1 MTTSSLIQEKK
12 ARLEMLEKLFHTLER
27 EEEYISMKTVWYD
40 TDEPRLD
47 DNGEVKTRND
57 GTIIYKQSYRE
68 ELKSEDEYSE
78 EDKAQLM
85 AIQTIKN
92 QLEKMI

>member
-1 MTTSSLIQEKK
+1 MTTASLIQEKK

-47 DNGEVKTRND
+47 DNGEPRTRED

-68 ELKSEDEYSE
+68 EAKSEDEYSE

>member
-1 MTTSSLIQEKK
+1 MTTASLIQEKK

-27 EEEYISMKTVWYD
+27 EEEYITMKTVWYD
-40 TDEPRLD
+40 THEPRLD
-47 DNGEVKTRND
+47 DNGEVKTRDD

-68 ELKSEDEYSE
+68 EVKSEDEYTE

>member
-1 MTTSSLIQEKK
+1 MTTTSLIHEKK
-12 ARLEMLEKLFHTLER
+12 ARLEMLERLFNTLER
-27 EEEYISMKTVWYD
+27 EEDYIRLKTIWYD
-40 TDEPRLD
+40 TEEPRLD
-47 DNGEVKTRND
+47 DNGEVKTRED
-57 GTIIYKQSYRE
+57 GTIIYKQKYRE
-68 ELKSEDEYSE
+68 EPKSEDEYTE